1 MHARVG
7 ARDLGADMEAK
18 KQHPVFGMYD
28 IVVRILYGDPC
39 FLPEG
44 CKKLLSLLL
53 VAFFGDCAPSV

>member
-1 MHARVG
+1 MCIG

-18 KQHPVFGMYD
+18 NQHPVFGMYD
-28 IVVRILYGDPC
+28 IVVCILYGDPC
-39 FLPEG
+39 FSPER